1 MSKCIP
7 QVIQDNLGQV
17 DRTSSGVGLWRADP
31 QFTARQLDHNLPELD
46 HAVDQDDLAPLQASP
61 HRMCPSRRPAQARGT
76 GDKAE
81 AAIEQRLTASAT

>member
-1 MSKCIP
+1 LVFGGLIRSSP
-7 QVIQDNLGQV
+7 LG
-17 DRTSSGVGLWRADP
+17 SS
-31 QFTARQLDHNLPELD
+31 TTTLPELD